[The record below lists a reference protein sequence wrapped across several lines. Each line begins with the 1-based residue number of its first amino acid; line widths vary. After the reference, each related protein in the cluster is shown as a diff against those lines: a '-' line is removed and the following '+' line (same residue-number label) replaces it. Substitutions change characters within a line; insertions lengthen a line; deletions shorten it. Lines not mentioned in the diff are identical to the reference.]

1 MLGAAAF
8 VVAAAGLQGC
18 QQPQVAAP
26 PPAAR
31 QYAIDQ
37 QGGAKLCTVPKE
49 TRLTDGKE
57 TPAAM
62 TVGNDGG
69 WCAIDVARDG
79 EPYSAGLLILRP
91 THGQVYIHTVGDNTR
106 IDYTPRP
113 GYAGPDSFTARMIPG
128 DATLRVSVT
137 VAGTAAAPAP
147 PPPPP
152 PAPAKHTPA
161 KRPPATH

>member
-1 MLGAAAF
+1 VLGAAAC

-18 QQPQVAAP
+18 QQQEAATAP
-26 PPAAR
+26 PGAR

-37 QGGAKLCTVPKE
+37 QGGAKSCTAPKE
-49 TRLTDGKE
+49 TALTDGKE
-57 TPAAM
+57 TPAAI
-62 TVGNDGG
+62 TVGNEGG
-69 WCAIDVARDG
+69 WCAISVAHGG

-113 GYAGPDSFTARMIPG
+113 GYVGPDSFTARMIPG

-137 VAGTAAAPAP
+137 VTGTAATPAPEPPAP
-147 PPPPP
+147 PPAAHPAKKS
-152 PAPAKHTPA
+152 APARK
-161 KRPPATH
+161 